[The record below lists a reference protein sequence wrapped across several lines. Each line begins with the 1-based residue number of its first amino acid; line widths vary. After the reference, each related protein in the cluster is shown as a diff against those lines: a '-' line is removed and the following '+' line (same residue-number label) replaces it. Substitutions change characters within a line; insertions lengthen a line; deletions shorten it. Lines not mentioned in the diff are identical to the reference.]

1 MRTLI
6 TRSIS
11 GVLLVALV
19 LAMIL
24 LGEISALLL
33 MMIVFTLSFLEFKRM
48 FAIQNHLLTT
58 LSLIL
63 GLSLLILSHFILKQK
78 IEPIWITGFGLASL
92 TMVMLFSLISRMSSF
107 REISLMTLAML
118 WIAGSSVFVLASG
131 WKLIPGEYDPTLPI
145 VLLALIWIN
154 DAGAYLAGS
163 LYGKHQFSPQISP
176 GKTWEGFISGVIF
189 TGIAG
194 WIVFLITDTYS
205 LTFWVLSAVLIS
217 LASVAGDL
225 FESKLKREA
234 GVKDSGSLIPGH
246 GGILDR
252 FDSLFSSAPVF
263 FIIIMLWE
271 IL

>member
-11 GVLLVALV
+11 GVVLVSLV
-19 LAMIL
+19 LAMLL

-33 MMIVFTLSFLEFKRM
+33 LMVVFTISFVEFKRM
-48 FAIQNHLLTT
+48 FQIGDQYLTALLI
-58 LSLIL
+58 IL
-63 GLSLLILSHFILKQK
+63 GLSLLGLSHFILDQT
-78 IEPIWITGFGLASL
+78 ISAIWITGYGLIAL
-92 TMVMLFSLISRMSSF
+92 TLVMLFSLISKKSSF
-107 REISLMTLAML
+107 MEISLLTLGML

-131 WKLIPGEYDPTLPI
+131 WKFHAGQYDPTLPI

-163 LYGKHQFSPQISP
+163 LYGKHQFSPVISP
-176 GKTWEGFISGVIF
+176 GKTWEGFISGVVF
-189 TGIAG
+189 TGLAG
-194 WIVFLITDTYS
+194 WLVYVITDSYS
-205 LTFWVLSAVLIS
+205 VIFWVVSAVIIS

-234 GVKDSGSLIPGH
+234 GVKDSGNVIPGH
-246 GGILDR
+246 GGMLDR

-263 FIIIMLWE
+263 FIIIILWE